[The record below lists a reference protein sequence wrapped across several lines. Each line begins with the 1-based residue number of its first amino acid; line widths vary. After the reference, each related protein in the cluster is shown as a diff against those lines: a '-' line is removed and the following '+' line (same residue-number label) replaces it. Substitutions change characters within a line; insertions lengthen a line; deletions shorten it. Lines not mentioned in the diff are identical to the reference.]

1 MNDDEVTISIL
12 LLIVLAS
19 FFSIFLLVMQII

>member
-12 LLIVLAS
+12 LLIVLVS
-19 FFSIFLLVMQII
+19 FFSIFLLIMQIS